1 MAVGGLKKET
11 AGALSYVLGPV
22 SGLVFLVIEKDPFV
36 RFHAMQSTIL
46 FGGLMLLK
54 WVFTMTILLI
64 PVAGVL
70 WIVGAVLWF
79 FLIYKAWQ
87 GAEFEVPVVGKLSRN
102 LLKKI

>member
-11 AGALSYVLGPV
+11 AGALSYVLGVV

-46 FGGLMLLK
+46 FGGLMLLN
-54 WVFTMTILLI
+54 WILGVTIILL

-70 WIVGAVLWF
+70 WVVGAILWF

-87 GAEFEVPVVGKLSRN
+87 GSEFEVPVVGKLARK
-102 LLKKI
+102 LVGKL